1 MKRRDKKY
9 QACANENAEF
19 LNQHFETIR
28 VEEDEKIQLIVASDV
43 ASVAL
48 SDKRVYFKGQ
58 YEGESADRPNG
69 DIANL
74 DSIKYVDTKKKIRPY
89 QKYIVIIF
97 LAIIFMAVVIWLEGV
112 RNWESPDFGE
122 TLLPW
127 MLISFMISVFALI
140 FTIAS
145 FDLASYRVLRF
156 VLEEKKY
163 GIEIRNMD
171 IYDEVHK
178 IVLVAKQ
185 KVAMQANDKIVGNEP
200 DKINRLMELSKL
212 CEQGLI
218 QTEEFEQLKKE
229 IMDNQ

>member
-9 QACANENAEF
+9 QARANENAEF

-28 VEEDEKIQLIVASDV
+28 VEEDEKIQMIVASDV

-156 VLEEKKY
+156 VLEKKKY